1 MTMRIKDFYPDRSG
15 WLVIMAMG
23 LGLVSCSRSAEICYY
38 QLSAM
43 TRETTATAADIS
55 LNKVQPA
62 VIGIGPVRLPE
73 YLQRP
78 QLVTRLD
85 SNRLQLTDGHR
96 WAEPLADNI
105 TRVIREN
112 LTLLLENNRLH
123 RYPWQRS
130 LAVDRQLI
138 IDIMHFEGDGDRSVQ
153 LVAVWQIKNGQGEV
167 LLPPKRSSFQVPYP
181 SLNYSGQTGA
191 LSETL
196 SLFCRE
202 VAEELRL
209 VDEQMTR

>member
-1 MTMRIKDFYPDRSG
+1 
-15 WLVIMAMG
+15 MAILAMV
-23 LGLVSCSRSAEICYY
+23 LGLVSCSRSSEIYYY

-43 TRETTATAADIS
+43 SRDATGAGADIS
-55 LNKVQPA
+55 GNKVQPA

-96 WAEPLADNI
+96 WAEPLAENI

-112 LTLLLENNRLH
+112 LILLLENNRLH
-123 RYPWQRS
+123 SYPWHRS
-130 LAVDRQLI
+130 LAVERQLI
-138 IDIMHFEGDGDRSVQ
+138 IDIINFEGDGESSVQ
-153 LVAVWQIKNGQGEV
+153 LVAVWQINNGQGEV
-167 LLPPKRSSFQVPYP
+167 VLPPKRSRFQVPYP
-181 SLNYSGQTGA
+181 SLNYSGRTEA

-196 SLFCRE
+196 ALFCRE
-202 VAEELRL
+202 VAGELRL
-209 VDEQMTR
+209 LDEQMNR